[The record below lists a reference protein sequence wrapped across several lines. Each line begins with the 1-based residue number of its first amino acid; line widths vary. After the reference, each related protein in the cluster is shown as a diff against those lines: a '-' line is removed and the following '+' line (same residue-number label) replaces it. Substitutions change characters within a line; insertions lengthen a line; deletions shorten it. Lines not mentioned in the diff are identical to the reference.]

1 MAHILMPDLYFKP
14 EHTAAAI
21 KALVEETTH
30 SVKVEPG
37 VLYFDLM
44 QSKLDPNI
52 VHVYAVYRDEAALAF
67 HQKQSHYGE
76 LMKNLSQWFAKPP
89 NLRVAHSAKPGD
101 AVWEKLAVA
110 KARALAPKKALARGK
125 KLTKVTAK
133 QTVASRKAR

>member
-30 SVKVEPG
+30 SIKVEPG

-44 QSKLDPNI
+44 QSKLDPNT

-67 HQKQSHYGE
+67 HQKQPHYGE

-101 AVWEKLAVA
+101 APWEKLAVA
-110 KARALAPKKALARGK
+110 KAKALAPKKKVASK
-125 KLTKVTAK
+125 KLVKKVAK
-133 QTVASRKAR
+133 RASARKSR